1 MPGEEERVKTG
12 FSLRKD
18 LLKEVKLLAID
29 EDVDVN
35 TLIEEGMQLLLRSRS
50 LTVPG
55 NPTGHQQAGRRRD
68 KRKDILP
75 ITIYQLADP
84 RTNQICYVGYT
95 EDYARRSRDY
105 AVGLP
110 HSRAL
115 DRWLTEL
122 RALGLQPLMTPLET
136 FEGTIEDALQRE
148 TYWINQFTRQGI
160 RLLNAQKHRSKSP
173 PRSDIA

>member
-1 MPGEEERVKTG
+1 MPEHDERVKTG
-12 FSLRKD
+12 FSLRND
-18 LLKEVKLLAID
+18 LLKAVRLLAID

-35 TLIEEGMQLLLRSRS
+35 ALLEEGMQLLLKSRAITLPDIANERPQ
-50 LTVPG
+50 LT
-55 NPTGHQQAGRRRD
+55 RRRD
-68 KRKDILP
+68 KSKDVLP
-75 ITIYQLADP
+75 ITIYQLRDP

-122 RALGLQPLMTPLET
+122 RALGLQPLMEALES
-136 FEGTIEDALQRE
+136 FEGTIEEALQRE
-148 TYWINQFTRQGI
+148 TYWINTFTRQGI
-160 RLLNAQKHRSKSP
+160 RLLNAQKHH
-173 PRSDIA
+173 SDIV